1 MLRNATWAL
10 SNFCRSKNPY
20 PDFELVKQCLPV
32 LARLIYNSDAD
43 VLADA
48 CWTLSFLSD
57 GPNKKIQAVI
67 DSGVCRRV
75 VELLRHTSSHVV
87 SAALRVVGNIV
98 TGDDHQ
104 TQVIINANALPE
116 LLHLLSHQKDNIVK
130 EACWTL
136 SNITAGNRQQIE
148 AVIQAKIMPVM
159 SEMLGHRDFKV
170 RKEAAWTITNAT
182 TGGTLQQIA
191 HVVEC
196 NVIQPLC
203 DLLSIHDAKG
213 VLVALT
219 AIENIL
225 KAGEE
230 LSRQK
235 GVNEN
240 PFALQVEKC
249 GGKFTSSSSSSF
261 TAETFVLILLLSFLP
276 GLDKI
281 EILQAHDNH
290 EVYQKVFDIISNF
303 FTEDD
308 DTGLVPEVEDNQFAF
323 GGSGEAAGGGG
334 DAQQPQQPFN
344 F

>member
-230 LSRQK
+230 LSRQR
-235 GVNEN
+235 GENEN
-240 PFALQVEKC
+240 SYALQVEKC
-249 GGKFTSSSSSSF
+249 GGK
-261 TAETFVLILLLSFLP
+261 LISQ
-276 GLDKI
+276 I
-281 EILQAHDNH
+281 
-290 EVYQKVFDIISNF
+290 Y
-303 FTEDD
+303 
-308 DTGLVPEVEDNQFAF
+308 
-323 GGSGEAAGGGG
+323 
-334 DAQQPQQPFN
+334 
-344 F
+344 